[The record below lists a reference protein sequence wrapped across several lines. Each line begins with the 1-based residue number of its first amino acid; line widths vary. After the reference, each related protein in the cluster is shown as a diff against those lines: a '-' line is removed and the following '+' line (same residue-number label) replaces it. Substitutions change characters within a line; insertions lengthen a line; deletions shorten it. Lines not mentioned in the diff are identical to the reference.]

1 MNQNYQMVP
10 PVYYQNPLEE
20 KKLFFF
26 RKNCNSVAKALWLNL
41 LLQFALTFVFEFV
54 YIMVRIIPEVM
65 EYLSV
70 VDYTSFEEMY
80 NLVMWKMSQDPM
92 FIGGLLY
99 VPTLFI
105 MVLSTC
111 FLFGIVPEKQGCGY
125 PGCFARGKP
134 RFRWLSF
141 LLLSCLE

>member
-54 YIMVRIIPEVM
+54 YIMVDHPGSNGV
-65 EYLSV
+65 
-70 VDYTSFEEMY
+70 
-80 NLVMWKMSQDPM
+80 SQCGRLH
-92 FIGGLLY
+92 FI
-99 VPTLFI
+99 
-105 MVLSTC
+105 
-111 FLFGIVPEKQGCGY
+111 
-125 PGCFARGKP
+125 
-134 RFRWLSF
+134 
-141 LLLSCLE
+141 